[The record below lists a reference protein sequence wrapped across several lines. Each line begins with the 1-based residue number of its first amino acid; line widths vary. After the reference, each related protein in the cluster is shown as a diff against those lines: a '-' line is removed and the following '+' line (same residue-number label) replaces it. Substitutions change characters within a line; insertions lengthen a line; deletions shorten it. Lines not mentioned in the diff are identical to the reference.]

1 MGFNKINELAYSL
14 SSCGQVGDH
23 TPLVGSKVYVK
34 LLLCFVLLILR
45 VGKLVSQRY
54 FDRTEDV
61 SE

>member
-1 MGFNKINELAYSL
+1 MGFNKTNELAYSI
-14 SSCGQVGDH
+14 SSRGQVDDH

-34 LLLCFVLLILR
+34 LFLCFFLLILR
-45 VGKLVSQRY
+45 VGKLVSQGY